1 MYPYNVYVRV
11 CLTDLLVLQHNGPY
25 AVYCD
30 PYKHHSL
37 ELTENMKRRKGI
49 TFFKKRS
56 VCCFC
61 SLKQGQEENRERA
74 LLPSPAA
81 VHAQNHQ
88 LTAPILSSSF
98 LLYCV

>member
-1 MYPYNVYVRV
+1 MKVVSVSYVVVVFNVRMKVLYFYIIRAETR
-11 CLTDLLVLQHNGPY
+11 TDLLVLQHNGPY

-56 VCCFC
+56 RDRKKTESELYSQV
-61 SLKQGQEENRERA
+61 
-74 LLPSPAA
+74 LLQSM
-81 VHAQNHQ
+81 HR
-88 LTAPILSSSF
+88 TTS
-98 LLYCV
+98 